1 MPEDDNTIFL
11 IPRLSLYLLVTRVSQ
26 SYERKWE
33 CLIRKKLEVLRKEF
47 PLLSKSIID
56 NFRVFQSE
64 VVYVSDALPTF
75 NHNPLHRQCYCNN
88 RKSKPRTRS
97 NNKRNLRWIIRRWSS
112 NWGCLLSPEWITRK
126 SNIVIEMP
134 INTFVTI

>member
-1 MPEDDNTIFL
+1 MPKDDNTIFL

-26 SYERKWE
+26 SYERKSE
-33 CLIRKKLEVLRKEF
+33 CLIRRKLEVLRKEI

-64 VVYVSDALPTF
+64 VVDVSDALPTF

-88 RKSKPRTRS
+88 RKANHVRGQTT
-97 NNKRNLRWIIRRWSS
+97 NAILD
-112 NWGCLLSPEWITRK
+112 GLSAVGAAIGDVCKAP
-126 SNIVIEMP
+126 NG
-134 INTFVTI
+134 